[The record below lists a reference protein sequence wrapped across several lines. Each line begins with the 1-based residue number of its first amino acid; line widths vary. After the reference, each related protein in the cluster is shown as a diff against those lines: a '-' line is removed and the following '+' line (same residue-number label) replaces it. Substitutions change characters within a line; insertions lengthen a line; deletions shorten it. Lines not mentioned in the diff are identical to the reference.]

1 MSNESLSSYIDRLMQ
16 LELERK
22 ENSEMI
28 KDLKT
33 EAKGSGFDA
42 EALAEVVR
50 RKMWDEKKKAK
61 AKEKAILLLSRDSF
75 SIVSITLNRI
85 LKFSYYIKFF

>member
-16 LELERK
+16 LEIERK

-28 KDLKT
+28 KELKT
-33 EAKGSGFDA
+33 EAKSSGFDP

-61 AKEKAILLLSRDSF
+61 AKEKDTAARLYAKEIGQLHLFD
-75 SIVSITLNRI
+75 N
-85 LKFSYYIKFF
+85 